1 MNVLPGLNCQTLRL
15 ECGEMGPVSRPP
27 APENGSLP
35 GLLGGGF
42 DPTGQSDLPS
52 SLNPRWKSSW
62 AAIRAFSSKHRALTA
77 VLGAIAL
84 GLISGACRVLGENFT
99 EQILT
104 WIIQR

>member
-1 MNVLPGLNCQTLRL
+1 MTAAPRANGGPHSSPTGL
-15 ECGEMGPVSRPP
+15 
-27 APENGSLP
+27 APEQEARQHFSDRRRTISSNP
-35 GLLGGGF
+35 ET
-42 DPTGQSDLPS
+42 TGRSDLPS

-62 AAIRAFSSKHRALTA
+62 AAIRTFSSKHRALTA